1 MAGLFDSIS
10 SGVSKINI
18 KTNNAMESAKI
29 KTIIT
34 SVTRERDELAKQ
46 VGYRLYDMT
55 KTDKVDMEALKPLLS
70 QIEQKNAQIAAEEQ
84 ELKKIETLDEQV
96 FGKHEQQAS
105 DPTKIQP
112 GEPTVYCQSCGALN
126 AARFKFCVK
135 CGQPLN

>member
-1 MAGLFDSIS
+1 MAGFFDSIS

-29 KTIIT
+29 KTIIS

-46 VGYRLYDMT
+46 VGYQVYDME
-55 KTDKVDMEALKPLLS
+55 KAGNVDNAALKPLLA
-70 QIEQKNAQIAAEEQ
+70 QMEQKNAQIAEQEQ

-96 FGKHEQQAS
+96 FGKHEQRAD

-112 GEPTVYCQSCGALN
+112 GEPTVYCQNCGALN